1 VSVKVVC
8 FDLGGVLVRIC
19 TSWPEAMVS
28 AGVFGVLQGGPRLQ
42 DCPAFDQ
49 YQAGEIG
56 EETYLT
62 RLSEHLGGIGELQ
75 AQAVHNGILRESYAG
90 TLRLVMDL
98 ESAGVQTGCLSNT
111 NSLHWQEM
119 TETDRF
125 PAIARLQTKAAS
137 HVERLSKPD
146 PAFYR
151 LFEAR
156 AGVRPEEVLNFDDV
170 AEYVDSARS
179 VGWNAV
185 LVDPMGDTAAQMR
198 AEMVTFGLL

>member
-19 TSWPEAMVS
+19 TSWPEAMDS
-28 AGVFGVLQGGPRLQ
+28 AGVFGMPQGGRQFQ
-42 DCPAFDQ
+42 DCQAFDE
-49 YQAGEIG
+49 YQAGEID
-56 EETYLT
+56 EDTYLA
-62 RLSEHLGGIGELQ
+62 RLSGHLGGISDRE
-75 AQAVHNGILRESYAG
+75 ARNVHNGILRDSYPG

-98 ESAGVQTGCLSNT
+98 ESHGIQTGCLSNT
-111 NSLHWQEM
+111 SGLHWHEM

-151 LFEAR
+151 LFETR

-170 AEYVDSARS
+170 AENVEAGDGDAAEAKVVVELGARK
-179 VGWNAV
+179 
-185 LVDPMGDTAAQMR
+185 MHRIMKR
-198 AEMVTFGLL
+198 A